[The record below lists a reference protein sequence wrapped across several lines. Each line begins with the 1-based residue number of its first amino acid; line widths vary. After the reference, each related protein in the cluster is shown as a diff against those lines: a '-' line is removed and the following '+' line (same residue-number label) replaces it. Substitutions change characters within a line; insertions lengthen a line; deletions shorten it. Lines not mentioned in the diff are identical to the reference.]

1 MTSHQRRHAPDRNGR
16 GAALVTALAILTVV
30 TILAAAAFATATWEA
45 RMAQDFEYRDRAF
58 IAAEYALSQALRS
71 PSLAP
76 TYTRAAPLVTS
87 PARVPGTT
95 DEWAYRLY
103 YDAGAGT
110 SPASGDEVPG
120 MEAYHFV
127 VEATGRSL
135 RGAEDEQVL
144 GFYVLRPVG
153 WIPGACGGT
162 GLPCV
167 ELPPRRTWW
176 REKGLD

>member
-1 MTSHQRRHAPDRNGR
+1 MTAHDRPLAPDRIDR
-16 GAALVTALAILTVV
+16 GAALVTTLAILVVV
-30 TILAAAAFATATWEA
+30 TMLAVSAFATATWEA

-58 IAAEYALSQALRS
+58 IAAEYALSQAVRS

-76 TYTRAAPLVTS
+76 TYTPTAPFLTS
-87 PARVPGTT
+87 PAQVPGTT

-110 SPASGDEVPG
+110 SPLPGDDVPG
-120 MEAYHFV
+120 LEAYHFV
-127 VEATGRSL
+127 VEAMGRSR

-153 WIPGACGGT
+153 WTPGACGGT

-167 ELPPRRTWW
+167 EPPPRRTWW
-176 REKGLD
+176 RQKALD

>member
-1 MTSHQRRHAPDRNGR
+1 MTSHHHERTATRRAR
-16 GAALVTALAILTVV
+16 GAALVTTLAILIVV
-30 TILAAAAFATATWEA
+30 TILAVSAVVTATWEA

-58 IAAEYALSQALRS
+58 IAAEYALSQAVRS

-76 TYTRAAPLVTS
+76 TYTRAAPLLTS
-87 PARVPGTT
+87 LTPVPGTS

-110 SPASGDEVPG
+110 SPLPGDEVPG

-127 VEATGRSL
+127 VEAVGRSR

-144 GFYVLRPVG
+144 GFYVLRPAG
-153 WIPGACGGT
+153 WVPGACGGT
-162 GLPCV
+162 GLPCADP
-167 ELPPRRTWW
+167 PPRRTWW
-176 REKGLD
+176 RQKGLD